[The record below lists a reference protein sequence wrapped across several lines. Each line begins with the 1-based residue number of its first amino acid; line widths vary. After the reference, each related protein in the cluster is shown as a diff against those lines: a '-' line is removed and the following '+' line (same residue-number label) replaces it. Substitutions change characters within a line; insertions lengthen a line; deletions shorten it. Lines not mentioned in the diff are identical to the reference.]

1 MKDNHDLQL
10 KCGVFLLFEKF
21 KNNSLKGYGLCPSHY
36 LSPPAISWDSMLNV
50 TKVEL
55 ELISNDD
62 MYLFFE
68 ISMRDRASYI
78 SKRYSQA
85 NNRYLNL
92 MVQKRINTYYLFG
105 CK

>member
-1 MKDNHDLQL
+1 
-10 KCGVFLLFEKF
+10 
-21 KNNSLKGYGLCPSHY
+21 
-36 LSPPAISWDSMLNV
+36 MLNV

-68 ISMRDRASYI
+68 IGMKDRASYI

-92 MVQKRINTYYLFG
+92 MVQKRIKTYYLLG